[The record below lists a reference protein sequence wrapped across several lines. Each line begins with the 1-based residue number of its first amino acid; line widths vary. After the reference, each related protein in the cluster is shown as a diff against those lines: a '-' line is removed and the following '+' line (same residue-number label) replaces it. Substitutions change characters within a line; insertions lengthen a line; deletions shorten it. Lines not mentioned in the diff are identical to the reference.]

1 MDKNG
6 AKKKPTAVA
15 KKKAALK
22 RAKPLTAPKR
32 AAKQTGKAAAKP
44 KATKQ
49 AAQVKSGSSTKPR
62 PATQSSPDKAEKP
75 VKALKAA
82 KATKGPEPAIGSVV
96 LQRQIKE
103 LQERLRLADSRN
115 LSLEQELRPFHVL
128 ADNISDHI
136 YFKDSECRFI
146 WVNRNMYKLRG
157 MESRDDLVGKTSFD
171 IHNSDRAQ
179 QAYEDDKRVIS
190 TGEYILNKLES
201 DHYADGSPMWVLT
214 TKIPLRDAHGKV
226 IGICGISKDF
236 TKMVQ
241 AEQVLATEGALRNDL
256 LESIPDGVWFKDN
269 ESRFTWV
276 NRSVVNDLGKRSRED
291 IVGRSD
297 ADFFTQEHAQEAR
310 ADELRIMET
319 GEPLINKLEK
329 DNYSDGTPRWV
340 YTTKIPLHDVGGKI
354 IGTCGVTKDVT
365 TLKKAEEAMA
375 RESALLND
383 LLENAPDI
391 VYFKDLDSRFTW
403 INKAMITLLGTHSK
417 TEIIGK
423 TDFDFF
429 TPEHAQEARAD
440 ELRIMSEGEPV
451 INKLEVDNYADGK
464 PRSVYT
470 TKMPLHDMKGNIIGT
485 CGISRDVTA
494 LKRTEEALALESNLL
509 NAMLTN
515 IPDAIYFKD
524 PQSRF
529 VRVSKGIH
537 LEGLRNLEDAIG
549 KTDFDFFAKEHA
561 QQAFNDEQEILKT
574 GIPIVDKVERETFAN
589 NRPDAWVSTTKVPI
603 YDKEGN
609 VSGLVGISR
618 DVTERMAAQEAV
630 RKAKEDLE
638 VRVQERTAALV
649 QEIKEHLRTERA
661 LREGERMLQE
671 ANQRLEGRVSQLHF
685 LNSAAHRLAHYNHR
699 KELLPAILE
708 TFARSFP
715 GIEAAFC
722 EMGSE
727 GYQCIAATTRLSTP
741 EHKQAC
747 EAALAGQGK
756 DVVNI
761 PILIPDRRSDSLL
774 AGIEWP
780 GMDAFPAYAAV
791 PLLVED
797 KSLAV
802 VQLFASASFVT
813 WFEQEKVILN
823 TLAAQA
829 AISLSNANNFQ
840 ELGQKA
846 RLQGE
851 LEVAQDIQRR
861 FTPQNKPSI
870 PRINLKGVYFP
881 AYEVGGDYLDYF
893 QTDSGN
899 WVVVIADVSGKG
911 IPAALVMTMLRSTFR
926 AEARYETSAKKLLCA
941 VNDLMIEDLD
951 DKSFVTALCLIIDK
965 DGHAMSY
972 ARAGH
977 PPLLLQHG
985 SERSTPSPVNPKGLA
1000 LGMVSG
1006 KDFSDRLEEVTI
1018 ELMPGDRFLIFTDG
1032 LLEAM
1037 DSERHFYGIQRLLK
1051 IMSGDKIYEPE
1062 TVLKTILDD
1071 VRVFIRSEPYH
1082 DDLTMLAM
1090 EVTG

>member
-1 MDKNG
+1 MNKDG
-6 AKKKPTAVA
+6 ANKKRKTRAISETKGKAKADSKTKTVTKPRMKPKSAAKTVA
-15 KKKAALK
+15 KTVAKTM
-22 RAKPLTAPKR
+22 AKPKPK
-32 AAKQTGKAAAKP
+32 AKAKP
-44 KATKQ
+44 KAEVKPKAK
-49 AAQVKSGSSTKPR
+49 AASGSAGSLQNQIR
-62 PATQSSPDKAEKP
+62 DL
-75 VKALKAA
+75 VDRLAA
-82 KATKGPEPAIGSVV
+82 
-96 LQRQIKE
+96 
-103 LQERLRLADSRN
+103 ADSRS
-115 LSLEQELRPFHVL
+115 LKLEQELRPFHVL

-136 YFKDSECRFI
+136 YFKDAECRFL
-146 WVNRNMYKLRG
+146 WVNRFTYKLRG
-157 MESRDDLVGKTSFD
+157 LGSREELVGKTSFD
-171 IHNSDRAQ
+171 IHGPERAK
-179 QAYEDDKRVIS
+179 QAYEDDKRVIQ

-201 DHYADGSPMWVLT
+201 DRYPDGTPMWVLT
-214 TKIPLRDAHGKV
+214 TKIPLRDSLGKV

-256 LESIPDGVWFKDN
+256 LESIPDGVWFKDK

-276 NRSVVNDLGKRSRED
+276 NRSIVNDLGKRTRED
-291 IVGRSD
+291 IVGCTD
-297 ADFFTQEHAQEAR
+297 FDFFTKQHALEAR
-310 ADELRIMET
+310 EDELRIMET

-329 DNYSDGTPRWV
+329 DNYADGSPRWV
-340 YTTKIPLHDVGGKI
+340 YTTKIPLHDVDGNI

-365 TLKKAEEAMA
+365 SLKKAEESMA

-391 VYFKDLDSRFTW
+391 VYFKDRDSRYTW
-403 INKAMITLLGTHSK
+403 INKAMTVLLGKASK
-417 TEIIGK
+417 AEIIGR

-429 TPEHAQEARAD
+429 TLGHAQEARAD
-440 ELRIMSEGEPV
+440 ELRIMDQGESM

-470 TKMPLHDMKGNIIGT
+470 TKMPLHDTKGLIIGT
-485 CGISRDVTA
+485 CGITRDVTD

-529 VRVSKGIH
+529 VRVSRGIH
-537 LEGLRNLEDAIG
+537 LEGLRNLDDAIG
-549 KTDFDFFAKEHA
+549 KTDFDFFAREHA

-603 YDKEGN
+603 YGKDGS
-609 VSGLVGISR
+609 VTGLVGISR
-618 DVTERMAAQEAV
+618 DVTERMVAQEAI

-685 LNSAAHRLAHYNHR
+685 LNAAAHRLAHYNHR
-699 KELLPAILE
+699 RELLPAILE

-715 GIEAAFC
+715 GLEAAFC
-722 EMGSE
+722 EMGSD
-727 GYQCIAATTRLSTP
+727 GYECIATTPRLAAP
-741 EHKQAC
+741 EHKAAC
-747 EAALAGQGK
+747 EAALASAGRTAMTAPLL
-756 DVVNI
+756 VA
-761 PILIPDRRSDSLL
+761 DRKAD
-774 AGIEWP
+774 AGLSHIDWP
-780 GMDAFPAYAAV
+780 SMEGFPAYAVV
-791 PLLVED
+791 PLLVEE

-802 VQLFASASFVT
+802 VQLFAPASFVT
-813 WFEQEKVILN
+813 WFEQEKVIVN
-823 TLAAQA
+823 TLAAQT

-840 ELGQKA
+840 ELEKKA

-926 AEARYETSAKKLLCA
+926 AEARYESSAKKLLCA

-965 DGHAMSY
+965 DGHSMSY

-985 SERSTPSPVNPKGLA
+985 NDASIPMPVNVKGLA

-1006 KDFSDRLEEVTI
+1006 KDFADRLEEVTI

-1051 IMSGDKIYEPE
+1051 IMSGDDKHEPE

>member
-1 MDKNG
+1 MDKDG
-6 AKKKPTAVA
+6 AKKKKPAGRVQSKGRAGGAGSKAGA
-15 KKKAALK
+15 K
-22 RAKPLTAPKR
+22 
-32 AAKQTGKAAAKP
+32 GKANPKTGP
-44 KATKQ
+44 KANAGTK
-49 AAQVKSGSSTKPR
+49 AKV
-62 PATQSSPDKAEKP
+62 E
-75 VKALKAA
+75 A
-82 KATKGPEPAIGSVV
+82 KARAGKANAPSKVTDTEE
-96 LQRQIKE
+96 LQRTIAD
-103 LQERLRLADSRN
+103 LQARLRKEESRSLA
-115 LSLEQELRPFHVL
+115 LEQELRPFHVL

-136 YFKDSECRFI
+136 YFKDGECRFL

-157 MESRDDLVGKTSFD
+157 MQSREDLVGKTSFD
-171 IHNSDRAQ
+171 IHNSERARQ
-179 QAYEDDKRVIS
+179 SFEDDKRVIS

-214 TKIPLRDAHGKV
+214 TKIPLRDSQGKV

-256 LESIPDGVWFKDN
+256 LENIPDGVWFKDQD
-269 ESRFTWV
+269 SRFTWV
-276 NRSVVNDLGKRSRED
+276 NRSIIEDFGKRSRED
-291 IVGRSD
+291 IVGKSD
-297 ADFFTQEHAQEAR
+297 SDFFSQEHADEAR
-310 ADELRIMET
+310 KDELRIMQT

-329 DNYSDGTPRWV
+329 DNYANGSPRWV
-340 YTTKIPLHDVGGKI
+340 YTTKIPLHDVGGNI

-365 TLKKAEEAMA
+365 SLKKAEEALA

-391 VYFKDLDSRFTW
+391 VYFKDRDSRFTW
-403 INKAMITLLGTHSK
+403 INKAMITLLGTHTK
-417 TEIIGK
+417 ADIIGK
-423 TDFDFF
+423 TDADFF
-429 TPEHAQEARAD
+429 TPEHAAEARAD
-440 ELRIMSEGEPV
+440 ELRIMNAGEPL

-464 PRSVYT
+464 PRSVFT

-494 LKRTEEALALESNLL
+494 VKATEAALALESNLL
-509 NAMLTN
+509 KAMLTN

-524 PQSRF
+524 TQSRF

-549 KTDFDFFAKEHA
+549 KTDFDFFSKEHA

-574 GIPIVDKVERETFAN
+574 GIPIVDKVELETFTN

-603 YDKEGN
+603 YDKDGN
-609 VSGLVGISR
+609 VTGLVGISR
-618 DVTERMAAQEAV
+618 DVTERMVAQEAI

-638 VRVQERTAALV
+638 IRVQERTAALV

-685 LNSAAHRLAHYNHR
+685 LNAAAHRLAHYNHR

-708 TFARSFP
+708 TFARSYP
-715 GIEAAFC
+715 GIEAAIC
-722 EMGSE
+722 EMGNE
-727 GYQCIAATTRLSTP
+727 GYVCIAATARLASP
-741 EHKQAC
+741 EQKKAC
-747 EAALAGQGK
+747 EAALSAMAK
-756 DVVNI
+756 EPVMV
-761 PILIPDRRSDSLL
+761 PALIPDRKSDSVL
-774 AGIEWP
+774 ASVEWQ
-780 GMDAFPAYAAV
+780 GMDGFPVYALV

-802 VQLFASASFVT
+802 VQLFAPASFVT

-823 TLAAQA
+823 TLAAQT
-829 AISLSNANNFQ
+829 AISLSNANNYQ
-840 ELGQKA
+840 QLEKKA

-893 QTDSGN
+893 QTDSGD

-926 AEARYETSAKKLLCA
+926 AEARYERSAKKLLCA

-965 DGHAMSY
+965 EGHSMSY

-985 SERSTPSPVNPKGLA
+985 NNRSTPSPVTPKGLA

-1062 TVLKTILDD
+1062 KVLKTILDD

>member
-1 MDKNG
+1 MDKDG
-6 AKKKPTAVA
+6 AKKKPN
-15 KKKAALK
+15 
-22 RAKPLTAPKR
+22 
-32 AAKQTGKAAAKP
+32 AKP
-44 KATKQ
+44 KAK
-49 AAQVKSGSSTKPR
+49 AKVKPKPEPKGKSKSKSTST
-62 PATQSSPDKAEKP
+62 AKAKS
-75 VKALKAA
+75 KSKAA
-82 KATKGPEPAIGSVV
+82 SKAKTVSKTEAPASDGS
-96 LQRQIKE
+96 LQDRIRE
-103 LQERLRLADSRN
+103 LVERLAAADSRN

-136 YFKDSECRFI
+136 YFKDAECRFV

-157 MESRDDLVGKTSFD
+157 MQSREEMAGKTSFD
-171 IHNSDRAQ
+171 IHGPDRAK
-179 QAYEDDKRVIS
+179 QAFDDDKRVIQ

-201 DHYADGSPMWVLT
+201 DHYADGTPMWVLT
-214 TKIPLRDAHGKV
+214 TKIPLRDSQGTV

-256 LESIPDGVWFKDN
+256 LESIPDGVWFKDR

-276 NRSVVNDLGKRSRED
+276 NRSIVNDLGKRSRED
-291 IVGRSD
+291 ILGCTD
-297 ADFFTQEHAQEAR
+297 FDFFTKEHAMEAR
-310 ADELRIMET
+310 EDELRIMET

-329 DNYSDGTPRWV
+329 DNYADGSPRWV
-340 YTTKIPLHDVGGKI
+340 YTTKIPLHDVNGNI

-365 TLKKAEEAMA
+365 NLKKAEESMA

-391 VYFKDLDSRFTW
+391 VYFKDRDSRYTW
-403 INKAMITLLGTHSK
+403 INKAMTNLLGRRSK
-417 TEIIGK
+417 AEIIGK

-429 TPEHAQEARAD
+429 TPAHAHEARAD
-440 ELRIMSEGEPV
+440 ELRIMDQGDSM

-470 TKMPLHDMKGNIIGT
+470 TKMPLHDTKGAIIGT
-485 CGISRDVTA
+485 CGITRDVTD
-494 LKRTEEALALESNLL
+494 LKRAEEALALESNML

-537 LEGLRNLEDAIG
+537 LEGLRNLDDAIG

-603 YDKEGN
+603 YGKDGA
-609 VSGLVGISR
+609 VTGLVGISR
-618 DVTERMAAQEAV
+618 DVTERMVAQEAV

-661 LREGERMLQE
+661 LREGERLLQE

-699 KELLPAILE
+699 RELLPAILE

-722 EMGSE
+722 EMGSD
-727 GYQCIAATTRLSTP
+727 GYQCIAATPRLATP
-741 EHKQAC
+741 EHKSAC
-747 EAALAGQGK
+747 QAALASHGK
-756 DVVNI
+756 TAITDPLLVA
-761 PILIPDRRSDSLL
+761 DRKADAGL
-774 AGIEWP
+774 AHIDWP
-780 GMDAFPAYAAV
+780 GMEAFTAYAVV
-791 PLLVED
+791 PLLVEG

-802 VQLFASASFVT
+802 VQLLAPASFVN
-813 WFEQEKVILN
+813 WFEQERVIVN
-823 TLAAQA
+823 TLAAQT
-829 AISLSNANNFQ
+829 AISLSNANNYQ
-840 ELGQKA
+840 ELEKKA

-965 DGHAMSY
+965 DGHSMSY

-985 SERSTPSPVNPKGLA
+985 SNGQHTHARERKGAGAGNGLRQGFRRSPGRGHHRTHARRPLPDIHRRPARGHGFGAPFLRHPAPAEDHVG
-1000 LGMVSG
+1000 
-1006 KDFSDRLEEVTI
+1006 
-1018 ELMPGDRFLIFTDG
+1018 RFQT
-1032 LLEAM
+1032 
-1037 DSERHFYGIQRLLK
+1037 
-1051 IMSGDKIYEPE
+1051 
-1062 TVLKTILDD
+1062 
-1071 VRVFIRSEPYH
+1071 
-1082 DDLTMLAM
+1082 
-1090 EVTG
+1090 

>member
-1 MDKNG
+1 MEKDG
-6 AKKKPTAVA
+6 ANKRKRATASKPAGAGKPVKQA
-15 KKKAALK
+15 AENAAKKAAK
-22 RAKPLTAPKR
+22 
-32 AAKQTGKAAAKP
+32 
-44 KATKQ
+44 
-49 AAQVKSGSSTKPR
+49 
-62 PATQSSPDKAEKP
+62 KP
-75 VKALKAA
+75 VKTVAEKTAEKTAANAA
-82 KATKGPEPAIGSVV
+82 KKSGPAVSKGTGKSKAPSAEEGSA
-96 LQRQIKE
+96 E
-103 LQERLRLADSRN
+103 LQLQIRHLLERLKQADARS
-115 LSLEQELRPFHVL
+115 LSLEQQLRPFHVL

-136 YFKDSECRFI
+136 YFKDHECRFL

-157 MESRDDLVGKTSFD
+157 LDRREDLLGKTSFD
-171 IHNSDRAQ
+171 IHNSERAQ
-179 QAYEDDKRVIS
+179 QAFEDDKRVIA

-201 DHYADGSPMWVLT
+201 DTYADGSPMWVLT
-214 TKIPLRDAHGKV
+214 TKIPLRDSQGRI

-241 AEQVLATEGALRNDL
+241 AEHVLATEGALRNDL
-256 LESIPDGVWFKDN
+256 LESIPDGVWFKDA

-276 NRSVVNDLGKRSRED
+276 NRSIVEDFGKRSRDD
-291 IVGRSD
+291 IVGRTD
-297 ADFFTQEHAQEAR
+297 ADFFTAEHAREAR

-329 DNYSDGTPRWV
+329 DNYADGSPRWV
-340 YTTKIPLHDVGGKI
+340 YTTKVPLHDVSGRI

-365 TLKKAEEAMA
+365 ALKKAEEAMS

-383 LLENAPDI
+383 LLENSPDI
-391 VYFKDLDSRFTW
+391 VYFKDKDSRFTW
-403 INKAMITLLGTHSK
+403 VNKAMNHLLGTHSK
-417 TEIIGK
+417 AEIIGK

-429 TPEHAQEARAD
+429 TREHAAEARAD
-440 ELRIMSEGEPV
+440 ELRIMSEGEPLV
-451 INKLEVDNYADGK
+451 NKLEVDNYADGK

-470 TKMPLHDMKGNIIGT
+470 TKMPLHDMKGQIIGT
-485 CGISRDVTA
+485 CGITRDVTA
-494 LKRTEEALALESNLL
+494 LKRAEDALAMESNLL

-524 PQSRF
+524 TQSRF
-529 VRVSKGIH
+529 VRVSRGIH
-537 LEGLRNLEDAIG
+537 LEGLTELADAIG
-549 KTDFDFFAKEHA
+549 KTDFDFFSKEHA

-603 YDKEGN
+603 YDKDGT
-609 VSGLVGISR
+609 VTGLVGISR
-618 DVTERMAAQEAV
+618 DVTERMQAQEAV

-671 ANQRLEGRVSQLHF
+671 ANQRLEGRVNQLHF

-699 KELLPAILE
+699 RELLPAILE
-708 TFARSFP
+708 TFARSHP
-715 GIEAAFC
+715 GIEAALC
-722 EMGSE
+722 EMGKN
-727 GYQCIAATTRLSTP
+727 GYECVATTARLSDAALR
-741 EHKQAC
+741 QAC
-747 EAALAGQGK
+747 VAALAPRGQE
-756 DVVNI
+756 VLTL
-761 PILIPDRRSDSLL
+761 PILVPDRRSDAEL
-774 AGIEWP
+774 GKIEWP
-780 GMDAFPAYAAV
+780 GLEGLPAYAVV
-791 PLLVED
+791 PLLVEE
-797 KSLAV
+797 KSLAI
-802 VQLFASASFVT
+802 VQLFGTPAFAT
-813 WFEQEKVILN
+813 WFEQEKVIVN
-823 TLAAQA
+823 TLAAQT

-840 ELGQKA
+840 QLEKKA

-965 DGHAMSY
+965 EGRSMTY

-985 SERSTPSPVNPKGLA
+985 KHDSTPSPVNSKGLA

-1006 KDFSDRLEEVTI
+1006 KDFADRLEEVAI

-1051 IMSGDKIYEPE
+1051 IMSGDSPHEPE

-1071 VRVFIRSEPYH
+1071 VRMFIRSEPYH

>member
-1 MDKNG
+1 MAEGSKNDSI
-6 AKKKPTAVA
+6 AEL
-15 KKKAALK
+15 KARLK
-22 RAKPLTAPKR
+22 H
-32 AAKQTGKAAAKP
+32 
-44 KATKQ
+44 
-49 AAQVKSGSSTKPR
+49 
-62 PATQSSPDKAEKP
+62 AEKR
-75 VKALKAA
+75 
-82 KATKGPEPAIGSVV
+82 IG
-96 LQRQIKE
+96 E
-103 LQERLRLADSRN
+103 LEDRN
-115 LSLEQELRPFHVL
+115 QALEQELRPFHVL

-136 YFKDSECRFI
+136 YFKDKEGRFL
-146 WVNRNMYKLRG
+146 WANRNLYSLRG
-157 MESRDDLVGKTSFD
+157 LESREGLIGKTAFD
-171 IHNSDRAQ
+171 VHSPERAQ
-179 QAYEDDKRVIS
+179 SRFDDDMRVVR
-190 TGEYILNKLES
+190 TGEYILNKLET
-201 DHYADGSPMWVLT
+201 DQYADGSPMWVLT
-214 TKIPLRDAHGKV
+214 TKIPMRNPQGEIVGL
-226 IGICGISKDF
+226 CGISKDF
-236 TKMVQ
+236 TKMFQ

-256 LESIPDGVWFKDN
+256 LESIPDGVWFKDK

-276 NRSVVNDLGKRSRED
+276 NKSIVNDLGKRSRED
-291 IVGRSD
+291 IIGQTD
-297 ADFFTQEHAQEAR
+297 FDFFSVDHATEAR
-310 ADELRIMET
+310 EDEIRIMET
-319 GEPLINKLEK
+319 GTPVINKLEK
-329 DNYSDGTPRWV
+329 DNYADGSPRWV
-340 YTTKIPLHDVGGKI
+340 YTTKIPLHDVSGNI

-365 TLKKAEEAMA
+365 ALKKAEEAMS

-383 LLENAPDI
+383 LLENTPDI
-391 VYFKDLDSRFTW
+391 VYFKDRDSRFTW
-403 INKAMITLLGTHSK
+403 VNKAMVTLLGTHSK
-417 TEIIGK
+417 AEILGK

-429 TPEHAQEARAD
+429 TQEHAQEARSH
-440 ELRIMSEGEPV
+440 ELRIMAEGEPL
-451 INKLEVDNYADGK
+451 IDKLEVDNYVDGK

-470 TKMPLHDMKGNIIGT
+470 TKMPLHDIKGRIIGT

-494 LKRTEEALALESNLL
+494 LKRAEDALALESNLL

-524 PQSRF
+524 AESRF

-537 LEGLRNLEDAIG
+537 LEGIKNLEDAIG
-549 KTDFDFFAKEHA
+549 KTDFDFFTRDHA
-561 QQAFNDEQEILKT
+561 QQAFNDEQQILKT
-574 GIPIVDKVERETFAN
+574 GIPIVDKVERETFN

-603 YDKEGN
+603 YGKDGN
-609 VSGLVGISR
+609 VTGLVGISR
-618 DVTERMAAQEAV
+618 DVTERMVAQEAI

-661 LREGERMLQE
+661 LREGERKLQE
-671 ANQRLEGRVSQLHF
+671 ANARLESRVSQLHF
-685 LNSAAHRLAHYNHR
+685 LNAAAHRLGHYNHR
-699 KELLPAILE
+699 RELLPAILE
-708 TFARSFP
+708 TFARSYP

-722 EMGSE
+722 EMGPE
-727 GYQCIAATTRLSTP
+727 GYQCIAATARLSAP
-741 EHKQAC
+741 DQKKAC
-747 EAALAGQGK
+747 EAALGAQGQA
-756 DVVNI
+756 
-761 PILIPDRRSDSLL
+761 LL
-774 AGIEWP
+774 AVPVLVGDRKADPGLSGIDWQ
-780 GMDAFPAYAAV
+780 GLDGFPVYAAV

-802 VQLFASASFVT
+802 VQLFAPAPFVT
-813 WFEQEKVILN
+813 WFDQEKVLLN
-823 TLAAQA
+823 TLAAQT

-840 ELGQKA
+840 ELEKKA

-870 PRINLKGVYFP
+870 PRVNLKGVYHP

-926 AEARYETSAKKLLCA
+926 AEARYEASAKKLLCA

-965 DGHAMSY
+965 DGKSMSY

-977 PPLLLQHG
+977 PPLLIQHG
-985 SERSTPSPVNPKGLA
+985 NNGSKPVSVNPKGLA

-1006 KDFSDRLEEVTI
+1006 KDFADRLEEVTI
-1018 ELMPGDRFLIFTDG
+1018 ELAPGDRYLIFTDG

-1037 DSERHFYGIQRLLK
+1037 DSERHFYGLKRLLD
-1051 IMSGDKIYEPE
+1051 IMSGDKIKEPE
-1062 TVLKTILDD
+1062 KVLKTILDD

>member
-1 MDKNG
+1 MAEGSKDG
-6 AKKKPTAVA
+6 GKPQG
-15 KKKAALK
+15 
-22 RAKPLTAPKR
+22 R
-32 AAKQTGKAAAKP
+32 KP
-44 KATKQ
+44 KQ
-49 AAQVKSGSSTKPR
+49 ADAETR
-62 PATQSSPDKAEKP
+62 LRKAE
-75 VKALKAA
+75 ARIA
-82 KATKGPEPAIGSVV
+82 
-96 LQRQIKE
+96 E
-103 LQERLRLADSRN
+103 LEARN
-115 LSLEQELRPFHVL
+115 RELEQELRPFHVL

-136 YFKDSECRFI
+136 YFKDKDCRFM

-157 MESRDDLVGKTSFD
+157 LGSRSDLIGKTSFD
-171 IHNSDRAQ
+171 IHSVERAQ
-179 QAYEDDKRVIS
+179 QAFDDDQRVVR

-214 TKIPLRDAHGKV
+214 TKIPLRDADGGI

-256 LESIPDGVWFKDN
+256 LESIPDGVWFKDGK
-269 ESRFTWV
+269 SRFTWI
-276 NRSVVNDLGKRSRED
+276 NRSVVDSMGKRGKED
-291 IVGRSD
+291 IVGKTD
-297 ADFFTQEHAQEAR
+297 FDFFSVEHAHEAR
-310 ADELRIMET
+310 EDELRIMES
-319 GEPLINKLEK
+319 GVPIINKLEK
-329 DNYSDGTPRWV
+329 DNYANGSPRWV
-340 YTTKIPLHDVGGKI
+340 YTTKIPLHDVDGNI

-365 TLKKAEEAMA
+365 ALKKAEEAMA

-383 LLENAPDI
+383 LLENAPDL
-391 VYFKDLDSRFTW
+391 VYFKDKDSRFTW
-403 INKAMITLLGTHSK
+403 VNKAMVVQMGTPSK
-417 TEIIGK
+417 AEILGK
-423 TDFDFF
+423 TDMDFF
-429 TPEHAQEARAD
+429 AAPYAREARVD
-440 ELRIMSEGEPV
+440 ELRIMSQKQAM
-451 INKLEVDNYADGK
+451 INKLEVDNTVETNS
-464 PRSVYT
+464 RSVVT
-470 TKMPLHDMKGNIIGT
+470 TKMPLHDIKGNIVGT

-494 LKRTEEALALESNLL
+494 LKRAEAALARESNLL
-509 NAMLTN
+509 QAMLTH

-524 PQSRF
+524 TQSRF
-529 VRVSKGIH
+529 IRVSKGIH
-537 LEGLRNLEDAIG
+537 LEGLERLEDAIG
-549 KTDFDFFAKEHA
+549 KTDFDFFTQDHA
-561 QQAFNDEQEILKT
+561 QQAFNDEQEILRT
-574 GIPIVDKVERETFAN
+574 GVPIVDKVERETFTN

-603 YDKEGN
+603 YDSEGA
-609 VSGLVGISR
+609 VTGLVGISR
-618 DVTERMAAQEAV
+618 DVTERMVAQEAI

-671 ANQRLEGRVSQLHF
+671 ANQRLESRVSQLHF
-685 LNSAAHRLAHYNHR
+685 LNSAAHRLAHFNHR
-699 KELLPAILE
+699 RELLPAILE
-708 TFARSFP
+708 TFARSYP

-722 EMGSE
+722 EMGPD
-727 GYQCIAATTRLSTP
+727 GYRCIAATARLSAL
-741 EHKQAC
+741 ESKQAC
-747 EAALAGQGK
+747 EAALLAKG
-756 DVVNI
+756 
-761 PILIPDRRSDSLL
+761 PEPLTAPMLIPNRKAD
-774 AGIEWP
+774 AGFAEIAWP
-780 GMDAFPAYAAV
+780 GLDGFPVYAAV

-802 VQLFASASFVT
+802 VQLFAPAAFAA

-840 ELGQKA
+840 ELEKKA
-846 RLQGE
+846 RVQGE

-870 PRINLKGVYFP
+870 PRVNLKGVYHP

-926 AEARYETSAKKLLCA
+926 AEARYESSSKQLLCA
-941 VNDLMIEDLD
+941 VNDLMILDLD

-965 DGHAMSY
+965 DGKSMSY

-977 PPLLLQHG
+977 PPLLIQHG
-985 SERSTPSPVNPKGLA
+985 NNGSRPEPMMPKGLA

-1006 KDFSDRLEEVTI
+1006 KDFADRMEERVLELTH
-1018 ELMPGDRFLIFTDG
+1018 GDRYLIFTDG
-1032 LLEAM
+1032 LSEAM
-1037 DSERHFYGIQRLLK
+1037 DSDRKFYGIKRLLEV
-1051 IMSGDKIYEPE
+1051 MSGDKIEEPE
-1062 TVLKTILDD
+1062 NVLKTILDD